1 MTNDRS
7 QQAPAIGARLSAAT
21 KARGADLCAALRSIV
36 GRRHVLTSAAD
47 KRRFCAGFRTGE
59 GDCRAVVRP
68 GSLVDLWRTLQACVA
83 ADCAIILQ
91 AANTGLTGGSTPNGS
106 GYDRDVVVINTM
118 RLDKIVPIAGGK
130 QVICYPGATLY
141 QLERTLR
148 PYGREPHSVIG
159 SSCLGASVIGGV
171 CNNSGGA
178 LVRRGPAF
186 TQLAIYARETGHGE
200 LELVDNL
207 GLGLEGS
214 PEQILQALDRGE
226 IAEHRI
232 AHSQGRWA
240 SDAHYIEHVRKVDE
254 PTPARFNAD
263 TSRLFEASGSAGKLA
278 VFAVRLD
285 TFARDTDTRTF
296 FVGTND
302 PVQLTNLRRTFLL
315 DGPSLPIAGEYLH
328 RDAFD
333 IASIYGKDM
342 YRAIQML
349 GTDRL
354 PTLFRWK
361 ARFDNSGLMAKL
373 FGRNPSDRM
382 MQRLSTLLPPH
393 LPARIA
399 DFRMR
404 FEHLLIIKMA
414 DQGIDFAHSTLNA
427 LFAGGDGDFFVCT
440 SPEADAAFLHRFVTA
455 GAAVRYRAVH
465 SAAVEDI
472 VALDIALPRN
482 ERAWVERLPAD
493 MEEQVIHKLYYGHF
507 FCHVF
512 HQDYILKKG
521 ADPLS
526 FEHRMWALLDGRRA
540 EYPAEHNVGHLYKA
554 KPELADFYRQ
564 LDPTN
569 RFNPG
574 IGQTSKLRDWASP
587 ED

>member
-1 MTNDRS
+1 VKEIRS
-7 QQAPAIGARLSAAT
+7 PN
-21 KARGADLCAALRSIV
+21 LCAGLRSIV
-36 GRRHVLTSAAD
+36 GRRHVLTSTAD

-59 GDCRAVVRP
+59 GDCLAVVRP
-68 GSLVDLWRTLQACVA
+68 GSLVELWGVLQACVA

-106 GYDRDVVVINTM
+106 DYDRDVVIINTM
-118 RLDKIVPIAGGK
+118 RLDKIVPIANGR
-130 QVICYPGATLY
+130 QVICYPGATLH

-186 TQLAIYARETGHGE
+186 TQLAMYARETAYGE
-200 LELVDNL
+200 LEFVDNL
-207 GLGLEGS
+207 GLGLAGS
-214 PEQILQALDRGE
+214 PEQVLQALDRGE

-232 AHSQGRWA
+232 VHPQERRA
-240 SDAHYIEHVRKVDE
+240 SDANYIEHVRKVDE
-254 PTPARFNAD
+254 PSPARFNAD

-278 VFAVRLD
+278 IFAVRLD
-285 TFARDTDTRTF
+285 TFERDTETRTF
-296 FVGTND
+296 LVGTND
-302 PVQLTNLRRTFLL
+302 PARLTSLRRTFLL
-315 DGPSLPIAGEYLH
+315 DAPSLPIAGEYMH

-333 IASIYGKDM
+333 IASIYGRDM
-342 YRAIQML
+342 YQAIRML

-354 PTLFRWK
+354 PALFRWK
-361 ARFDNSGLMAKL
+361 ARFDNSRLAAKL

-393 LPARIA
+393 LPPRIV
-399 DFRMR
+399 DFGMR

-414 DQGIDFAHSTLNA
+414 DQGIDFAHDTLNA
-427 LFAGGDGDFFVCT
+427 LFAEGDGEFFVCT
-440 SPEADAAFLHRFVTA
+440 SQEADAAFLHRFVTA

-465 SAAVEDI
+465 PATVVDI
-472 VALDIALPRN
+472 VALDIALPRD
-482 ERAWVERLPAD
+482 EREWVERLPPD
-493 MEEQVIHKLYYGHF
+493 MDEQVVHKLYYGHF

-564 LDPTN
+564 LDPAN

-574 IGQTSKLRDWASP
+574 IGQTSKLRDWASK
-587 ED
+587 D